1 MLDAVLF
8 DVNETL
14 LDVRALDPAF
24 ARAFGDAEAR
34 AAWFGHL
41 LQTGLVTALLG
52 PYVPFGQLAA
62 DALDAVAADRGVTL
76 ADADRDALLQ
86 AVRELPP
93 HADVLPALGALKDAG
108 FRLAALSNGGP
119 DVLPAQLA
127 HAGLAEHF
135 DHVLSAHAAARL
147 KPAPEPYAYAARTL
161 GLAPEA
167 VAFVAA
173 HGWDVAG
180 AKRAG
185 FTTAFIDRPG
195 QLLSASLPAPDLVA
209 PDVEAAADRLVALR
223 GTEA

>member
-24 ARAFGDAEAR
+24 AQAFGDAAAR
-34 AAWFGHL
+34 ADWFGHL

-52 PYVPFGQLAA
+52 PYVPFGHLAA
-62 DALDAVAADRGVTL
+62 DALDAVAADRGVPL
-76 ADADRDALLQ
+76 ADADRDAILQ
-86 AVRELPP
+86 AVRQLPP
-93 HADVLPALGALKDAG
+93 HADAAPALAALKEAG
-108 FRLAALSNGGP
+108 FRLAVLSNGSP
-119 DVLPAQLA
+119 DVLPAQLD
-127 HAGLAEHF
+127 HAGLAAHF
-135 DHVLSAHAAARL
+135 DHVLSADDAGRL

-185 FTTAFIDRPG
+185 FTTVFIDRPG

-209 PDVEAAADRLVALR
+209 PDLEAAADRLVALR
-223 GTEA
+223 AGA